1 MAQVTRDRLRAYGE
15 EIAAAVEAAA
25 SEFGPEMLELVALFR
40 AAADEEE
47 RAVWR
52 SALADA
58 YRAAAADGQEVC
70 AALADELWREAALA
84 ENIERK
90 APAVHN
96 VMGRDEAMARIRSVM
111 ACLFERGW
119 DDAKVLRSL
128 QATLRASVEAAPN
141 AAMAESIARASAA
154 QGSLRYARVPADA
167 EACGFCFM
175 ISSLGFA
182 YEAKGKSPDHP
193 NHPNCRCRVVPGFE
207 GKTEV
212 EGFDFAAMRGRWE
225 QCEATL
231 ALPPD
236 VNGKERDRLI
246 QAECETRDPDW
257 LWFGRVPEIT
267 FESDDLK
274 DEIGRERPHELV
286 TAERLRK
293 HGIRCDFVDD
303 SAGLADFASGSEIKT
318 LDGAASRNTIE
329 SHLKS
334 ASKKRN
340 ARVVYF
346 DNSGNGAMGD
356 AELERY
362 LAESRRFR
370 RGSVYAIGHGGTLRK
385 IR

>member
-1 MAQVTRDRLRAYGE
+1 M
-15 EIAAAVEAAA
+15 EAAA

-207 GKTEV
+207 GSTSV
-212 EGFDFAAMRGRWE
+212 EGFDFAAMRERWK

-236 VNGKERDRLI
+236 ANGRERDGLI

-257 LWFGRVPEIT
+257 LWFGRVPKVT
-267 FESDDLK
+267 FETRELRDEVVK
-274 DEIGRERPHELV
+274 DRMHELY
-286 TAERLRK
+286 TAARLRK
-293 HGIRCDFVDD
+293 HGINPAFVVDEAFVED
-303 SAGLADFASGSEIKT
+303 PATGRMRKIGLPDLAGGIEIKT
-318 LDGAASRNTIE
+318 LRETSSFNTVDGYIKNT
-329 SHLKS
+329 S
-334 ASKKRN
+334 SKQGAKRL
-340 ARVVYF
+340 YF
-346 DNSGNGAMGD
+346 DNSENNNLSD
-356 AELERY
+356 KQ
-362 LAESRRFR
+362 LASFILRSRRFKS
-370 RGSVYAIGHGGTLRK
+370 GAIYILGHDKKLHK

>member
-1 MAQVTRDRLRAYGE
+1 M
-15 EIAAAVEAAA
+15 EAAA

-141 AAMAESIARASAA
+141 AAMVESIARASAA

-207 GKTEV
+207 GSTSV
-212 EGFDFAAMRGRWE
+212 EGFDFAAMRERWK

-231 ALPPD
+231 ALPSD
-236 VNGKERDRLI
+236 VSGRDRDRII

-257 LWFGRVPEIT
+257 LWFGREPEVA
-267 FESDDLK
+267 FESDWLRS
-274 DEIGRERPHELV
+274 EIERERPHELA

-293 HGIRCDFVDD
+293 HGISPMFVVDEAFERD
-303 SAGLADFASGSEIKT
+303 VATGRMRKIGLPDLADGVEIKT
-318 LDGAASRNTIE
+318 LLGTSSYNTVDGHIRSTSR
-329 SHLKS
+329 
-334 ASKKRN
+334 KRG
-340 ARVVYF
+340 ALRLYF
-346 DNSGNGAMGD
+346 DNSRNENLD
-356 AELERY
+356 DDQ
-362 LAESRRFR
+362 LASFVLKSRRFR
-370 RGSVYAIGHGGTLRK
+370 NGSIYILDHDEMLRK

>member
-1 MAQVTRDRLRAYGE
+1 M
-15 EIAAAVEAAA
+15 EAAA

-207 GKTEV
+207 GSTSV
-212 EGFDFAAMRGRWE
+212 EGFDFAAMRERWK

-231 ALPPD
+231 ALPSD
-236 VNGKERDRLI
+236 VRGRDRDRLI

-257 LWFGRVPEIT
+257 LWFGREPEVA
-267 FESDDLK
+267 FESDWLRS
-274 DEIGRERPHELV
+274 EIERERPHELA

-293 HGIRCDFVDD
+293 HGISPMFVVDEAFERD
-303 SAGLADFASGSEIKT
+303 VATGRMRKIGLPDLADGVEIKT
-318 LDGAASRNTIE
+318 LLGTSSYNTVDGHIRSTSR
-329 SHLKS
+329 
-334 ASKKRN
+334 KRG
-340 ARVVYF
+340 ALRLYF
-346 DNSGNGAMGD
+346 DNSRNENLD
-356 AELERY
+356 DDQ
-362 LAESRRFR
+362 LASFVLKSRRFR
-370 RGSVYAIGHGGTLRK
+370 NGSIYILDHDEMLRK

>member
-1 MAQVTRDRLRAYGE
+1 M
-15 EIAAAVEAAA
+15 EASA
-25 SEFGPEMLELVALFR
+25 SDFTPAMLELVALFR
-40 AAADEEE
+40 SAPDEEE

-52 SALADA
+52 SALAEA
-58 YRAAAADGQEVC
+58 YRAAVADGQEAC
-70 AALADELWREAALA
+70 FALADELWREVALA
-84 ENIERK
+84 EGIERK
-90 APAVHN
+90 APAVHRA
-96 VMGRDEAMARIRSVM
+96 MGRDEAMDRIRSVM
-111 ACLFERGW
+111 ACLFDRGW

-128 QATLRASVEAAPN
+128 QATLRASVETAPN
-141 AAMAESIARASAA
+141 AAMVESIARASAA

-182 YEAKGKSPDHP
+182 YSAEGTGADHP

-207 GKTEV
+207 GRTSV
-212 EGFDFAAMRGRWE
+212 EGFDFAAMRARWE

-236 VNGKERDRLI
+236 VNGRERDRLI

-257 LWFGRVPEIT
+257 LWFGREPEVT
-267 FESDDLK
+267 FESDDLR
-274 DEIGRERPHELV
+274 DEIGRERPHELA

-303 SAGLADFASGSEIKT
+303 SAGVADFASGSEIKT

-356 AELERY
+356 AELGRY

-370 RGSVYAIGHGGTLRK
+370 RGSVYMMGHGGTLRK